1 MLHKVI
7 YRFNVIPM
15 EFLIEIEKKY
25 LNLYGTTKTTVA
37 KEVLGKN
44 RARSITLP
52 DFKLQYKDMPIVI
65 KAVWW
70 W

>member
-7 YRFNVIPM
+7 YSFSVIPM
-15 EFLIEIEKKY
+15 AFFDRNRKKNLKIFKLI
-25 LNLYGTTKTTVA
+25 
-37 KEVLGKN
+37 
-44 RARSITLP
+44 
-52 DFKLQYKDMPIVI
+52 FKLQYKDTAIVI